1 MPVVVENVS
10 WWSRLKQSFFG
21 FLFSFVVIVGALVLL
36 AWNEHRT
43 LKNHKG
49 LVAAGEQVVAID
61 PMRLDS
67 SLEGRLVHLSAR
79 VESQQTLRDADFGVE
94 AQGLVLRRKV
104 EMYQW
109 KENKRTEER
118 EKIGGGVERITTYSY
133 EKVWDDE
140 LIDSGRFRE
149 SGHSNPRSMPYK
161 PQRYAASDA
170 RIGAF
175 AASDRVLNALNSRSL
190 ALGEAGNYPDGFRQ
204 VDGSTLYSG
213 RGEPSSPQ
221 IGDVRVR
228 YTLVPAQDASVMAAV
243 QGEKLVAWTSP
254 VDTSIFLVETGTV
267 VAEKMVANAQ
277 SSNSVLGWILRGVGF
292 VAMWIA
298 FGMMLSPLRTV
309 AAVLPPLG
317 KLVGAATGMVSFVL
331 AAVISLTTIVLSWI
345 LVRPLWAVS
354 VVIAIVVVI
363 AMWSRKGA
371 QQGVAAGPGPMP
383 PPPPP
388 PFPGR

>member
-1 MPVVVENVS
+1 MPVVVEHVS

-49 LVAAGEQVVAID
+49 LIAAGETVQAID
-61 PMRLDS
+61 AADAGLD
-67 SLEGRLVHLSAR
+67 LEGKLVHLSGR
-79 VESQQTLRDADFGVE
+79 VESRETLVDPEFGIE
-94 AQGLVLRRKV
+94 TGGLVLRRKV

-118 EKIGGGVERITTYSY
+118 EKLGGGIERVTTYSY
-133 EKVWDDE
+133 DKVWDDE
-140 LIDSGRFRE
+140 PISSSGFGER
-149 SGHSNPRSMPYK
+149 GYDNPRSMPYRN
-161 PQRYAASDA
+161 QRFVVNQAF
-170 RIGAF
+170 IGAF
-175 AASDRVLNALNSRSL
+175 RADDTVLNALNSEAL
-190 ALGEAGNYPDGFRQ
+190 ALGEAGKMPGEFRQ
-204 VDGSTLYSG
+204 VDGNTLYAG
-213 RGEPSSPQ
+213 RGTPGSPQ
-221 IGDVRVR
+221 IGDLRVR
-228 YTLVPAQDASVMAAV
+228 YTLVPAQEASVIA
-243 QGEKLVAWTSP
+243 QVAGDGFSAWKSP
-254 VDTSIFLVETGTV
+254 VGTDIYLVEPGRVTPPD
-267 VAEKMVANAQ
+267 MVRQAQ
-277 SSNSVLGWILRGVGF
+277 SSNSMFGWILRGVGF
-292 VAMWIA
+292 VLMWIA

-354 VVIAIVVVI
+354 VVVAIVVVI
-363 AMWSRKGA
+363 AMWSRRGA
-371 QQGVAAGPGPMP
+371 QQGAAAGPGPIP

>member
-1 MPVVVENVS
+1 VAVVERIS
-10 WWSRLKQSFFG
+10 WWSRLKQSLFG

-43 LKNHKG
+43 LKNHQG

-61 PMRLDS
+61 PMRLDR

-79 VESQQTLRDADFGVE
+79 VESQQVLRDPDFGVE
-94 AQGLVLRRKV
+94 APGLVLRRQV

-109 KENKRTEER
+109 KEEQRTEER
-118 EKIGGGVERITTYSY
+118 EKLGGGVERITTYRY
-133 EKVWDDE
+133 AKVWNEE
-140 LIDSGRFRE
+140 LIDSTTFHE
-149 SGHSNPRSMPYK
+149 SGHSNPRSMPYRS
-161 PQRYAASDA
+161 QRYAVADA

-175 AASDRVLNALNSRSL
+175 AVDDQILNALDARPL
-190 ALGEAGNYPDGFRQ
+190 ALAEAGTYPDGFRL
-204 VDGSTLYSG
+204 VDGGTLYSG
-213 RGEPSSPQ
+213 RGQPSSPQ

-243 QGEKLVAWTSP
+243 QGDKLVAWTSP
-254 VDTSIFLVETGTV
+254 VGTSIFLVETGTV
-267 VAEKMVANAQ
+267 SAEQMVAHAQ
-277 SSNSVLGWILRGVGF
+277 SANSLLGWLLRGVGL

-298 FGMMLSPLRTV
+298 FRMMLSPLRTV

-317 KLVGAATGMVSFVL
+317 RLVGAATGMVSFVL
-331 AAVISLTTIVLSWI
+331 AAVIALTTIVLSWI
-345 LVRPLWAVS
+345 LVRPVWAVS

-363 AMWSRKGA
+363 AMWSRRGA
-371 QQGVAAGPGPMP
+371 QQGAAAAPPPMP

-388 PFPGR
+388 PRR

>member
-1 MPVVVENVS
+1 MPVVVENIS

-21 FLFSFVVIVGALVLL
+21 FLLSFVVIVGALVLL

-61 PMRLDS
+61 PMRQDS
-67 SLEGRLVHLSAR
+67 ALEGRLVHLSAR
-79 VESQQTLRDADFGVE
+79 VESRQTVRDPDFGVE

-118 EKIGGGVERITTYSY
+118 EKLGGGVERVTTYSY

-140 LIDSGRFRE
+140 LIDSGRFHE
-149 SGHSNPRSMPYK
+149 SGHTNPRSMPYEG
-161 PQRYAASDA
+161 QRYAASDA

-175 AASDRVLNALNSRSL
+175 AAGDRVLNALKSS
-190 ALGEAGNYPDGFRQ
+190 ALGLPEAGQYPSGFRQ

-213 RGEPSSPQ
+213 RGQPSSPQ

-243 QGEKLVAWTSP
+243 QGERLVAWTSP
-254 VDTSIFLVETGTV
+254 VETSIFLVETGTV
-267 VAEKMVANAQ
+267 AAEKMVENAQ
-277 SSNSVLGWILRGVGF
+277 SSNSTFGWILRGVGF
-292 VAMWIA
+292 AGMWMA
-298 FGMMLSPLRTV
+298 FGMMLAPLRTV
-309 AAVLPPLG
+309 ASVLPPLG
-317 KLVGAATGMVSFVL
+317 RLVGAATGMVSFVL

-354 VVIAIVVVI
+354 VVVAIVVVI
-363 AMWSRKGA
+363 AMWSRRGA
-371 QQGVAAGPGPMP
+371 QQGAAAGPGPMP

-388 PFPGR
+388 FPGR